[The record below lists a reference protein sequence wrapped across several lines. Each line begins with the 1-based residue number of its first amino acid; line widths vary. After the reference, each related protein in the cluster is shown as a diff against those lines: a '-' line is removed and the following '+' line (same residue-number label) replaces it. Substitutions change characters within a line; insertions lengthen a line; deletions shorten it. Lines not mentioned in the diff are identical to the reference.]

1 MNTPTV
7 MNKYS
12 SFYIPNIPADYNIVL
27 TDEGLD
33 NLCDYNVTHGR
44 CKGIEC
50 KQCIVFK
57 DAIFEEW
64 VEKGKPLDNNADNIY
79 NNDAYYN
86 TPSKKRI
93 EQLFRRH
100 TAKLI
105 KYLENRTDEVEIPVQ
120 VKRQFKFCKEDIL
133 KLLTNID

>member
-1 MNTPTV
+1 
-7 MNKYS
+7 MNKYKG
-12 SFYIPNIPADYNIVL
+12 FHIPDIPEDYNIVL

-33 NLCDYNVTHGR
+33 NLCDYNVTHGK

-50 KQCIVFK
+50 KQCLVSK

-64 VEKGKPLDNNADNIY
+64 VEKGKPLDNKTDTVDNH
-79 NNDAYYN
+79 DDYYN

-105 KYLENRTDEVEIPVQ
+105 KYLENRKNDDEITVQ

-133 KLLTNID
+133 KLLTNIN

>member
-1 MNTPTV
+1 MNTQTIT
-7 MNKYS
+7 NKYS
-12 SFYIPNIPADYNIVL
+12 GFYIPNIPKDYNIII

-33 NLCDYNVTHGR
+33 NLCDYMQHNKACCGID
-44 CKGIEC
+44 CK
-50 KQCIVFK
+50 KCIIAK
-57 DAIFEEW
+57 DAIFEKW
-64 VEKGKPLDNNADNIY
+64 VENGKPLDNNNQTIDNH
-79 NNDAYYN
+79 NDYYN

-105 KYLENRTDEVEIPVQ
+105 KYLENRKNDDEIPVQ

-133 KLLTNID
+133 KLLTNIN